1 MVAGASWL
9 SLALFLFLFLF
20 LLACYFFPKRRPN
33 SSKLL
38 PPSPPSLL
46 IIGHLHLL
54 SSHSPHR
61 SLHNLAAKYGAVLLL
76 RFGSRDVLVISSPSA
91 VEECFTDNDVAF
103 ANRPHS
109 LGGKHLNYNFSTI
122 GACNYGDRWRRLR
135 RLTTLELFSP
145 PRVAAFAAT
154 RRVEAGLMLK
164 ELLHEAES
172 GEGRVNLS
180 SKFRW
185 FAFNAMLRMVAGKR
199 YFGYGELDSV
209 DKEAKEFQDL
219 IGEFTAIQ
227 GSSAPND
234 FFPLLRWLDFGSLE
248 KRMKSIM
255 DKLDGFLQR
264 LVDTFREA
272 NPRSAESQSSQP
284 DGGETLIDVM
294 LSLQET
300 EPEFYTDETIKG
312 VILVMLIAGTET
324 SSTTMEWAMALL
336 LNNPEAMSNLASDI
350 YQNVGFG
357 RLLEETDLPKLNY
370 LQNVI
375 DETLR
380 LYPPVPLLIPHESS
394 EETTVCGYNV
404 PKGVM
409 LLVNVWSLHR
419 DPELW
424 GAEPDRFLPERFG
437 GGAAMMMTKKEVKYK
452 LVPFGAGRRA
462 CPGDVLGKKV
472 VGMAL
477 GALLQ
482 AFEFSRVHGVEIDMA
497 ESTGLTMARAHTL
510 EVLCKPRSTAMAEF
524 LSTMRSDYSTS
535 G

>member
-1 MVAGASWL
+1 MNSEKMVAGASWL
-9 SLALFLFLFLF
+9 SLALFLF

-38 PPSPPSLL
+38 PPSPPSLP

-54 SSHSPHR
+54 SNHSPHR

-91 VEECFTDNDVAF
+91 VEECFRDNDVAF

-164 ELLHEAES
+164 ELFHEAES
-172 GEGRVNLS
+172 GDRRVNLS
-180 SKFRW
+180 SKFRG

-209 DKEAKEFQDL
+209 GKEAKEFQDL

-255 DKLDGFLQR
+255 NKLDGFLQR

-272 NPRSAESQSSQP
+272 NH
-284 DGGETLIDVM
+284 GGETLIDVM

-336 LNNPEAMSNLASDI
+336 LNNPEAMSNLASEI
-350 YQNVGFG
+350 NQNVGFG
-357 RLLEETDLPKLNY
+357 RLLEEADLPKLNY

-424 GAEPDRFLPERFG
+424 GAEPDRFLPERF
-437 GGAAMMMTKKEVKYK
+437 TKKEVKYK

-510 EVLCKPRSTAMAEF
+510 EVLCKPRSTAMAEL
-524 LSTMRSDYSTS
+524 LSTMRNDHNAS